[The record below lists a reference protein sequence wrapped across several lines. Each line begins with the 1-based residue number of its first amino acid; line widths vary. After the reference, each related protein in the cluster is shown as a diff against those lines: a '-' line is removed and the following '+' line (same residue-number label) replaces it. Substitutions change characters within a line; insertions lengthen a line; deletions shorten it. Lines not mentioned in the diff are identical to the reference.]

1 MTFSRKPYFDRRR
14 FLVGTA
20 ASGTALMAS
29 GLYAP
34 ALAQT
39 RTIKIGY
46 VTPKTGPLSLFS
58 EADDLVIAGARDA
71 FGGGLSV
78 GGKSY
83 PVEIITRDTQSNSN
97 RASEVTVDLIN
108 EGVDLVVVSSA
119 PETVNP
125 VSDQCELNGV
135 PCISTVAPWQA
146 WTFGRGGNPVEGFDY
161 TFHFFW
167 GLEDIVGVFSDMWDT
182 LQTNKQ
188 AAGLFPNDEDGRAWA
203 DDVNGAPALL
213 NARGYST
220 TKSGFYRPLNDD
232 FSSIITTFKDADCQL
247 ITGAPIP
254 PDFTTF
260 WTQARQQGFRPKA
273 ASIAKAILFP
283 AAVEALGEAAH
294 NLSSEIWWSPSHP
307 YVSSLNGLSCS
318 DLGEVFQVSTGKQ
331 WTQPIGFA
339 HALFEI
345 AADVFKRTE
354 ELGNHE
360 ATTKAISETVLD
372 TIVGRVDWLN
382 TPIKNVSKT
391 ALVGGQW
398 RLSDGPHDLELVI
411 TSNEQAKD
419 IPVAGEFEE
428 LT

>member
-1 MTFSRKPYFDRRR
+1 MTMTKTSLFDRRK

-20 ASGTALMAS
+20 VGGSTLFASSLFT
-29 GLYAP
+29 P
-34 ALAQT
+34 ALAQSK
-39 RTIKIGY
+39 TIKIGY

-58 EADDLVIAGARDA
+58 EADEFVFAGARAA
-71 FGGGLSV
+71 FANGIVV

-83 PVEIITRDTQSNSN
+83 PVEIVSKDTQSNPN
-97 RASEVTVDLIN
+97 RASEVTVELIN
-108 EGVDLVVVSSA
+108 EGVDLIVVSSA

-125 VSDQCELNGV
+125 VSDQCELNGM

-146 WTFGRGGNPVEGFDY
+146 WMFSRGSNPGQGFDY
-161 TFHFFW
+161 TYHFFW
-167 GLEDIVGVFSDMWDT
+167 GLEDIVGVFADMWDT
-182 LQTNKQ
+182 LDTNKE
-188 AAGLFPNDEDGRAWA
+188 AAGLFPNDEDGKAWA

-213 NARGYST
+213 KARGYNT

-232 FSSIITTFKDADCQL
+232 FSSIISTFKEADCQV

-283 AAVEALGEAAH
+283 AAVGALGKAAH
-294 NLSSEIWWSPSHP
+294 NLSSEIWWSPNHP
-307 YVSSLNGLSCS
+307 YVSSLNGATCAEI
-318 DLGEVFQVSTGKQ
+318 GAAFEKSTGKQ

-345 AADVFKRTE
+345 AADVFKRTSE
-354 ELGNHE
+354 IGNPE
-360 ATTKAISETVLD
+360 ATKKAIGETVLD
-372 TIVGRVDWLN
+372 TIVGRVDWVN

-398 RLSDGPHDLELVI
+398 RNSDGPRAHELVI
-411 TSNEQAKD
+411 TNNQQATD

-428 LT
+428 LA